1 MTKQKRAVARAA
13 TQEENK
19 LRHFFLAI
27 FFLISAAFLALASS
41 AEAQQYKFDQIEV
54 SGNKRIESTAIV
66 TYSGIARGQTVTA
79 GQLNAA
85 YQSILDSGLF
95 ESVEVTPSGNR
106 LKIAVV
112 EYPTIN
118 RISIEGNQ
126 RLKDDAL
133 ESLIESKPRQVLNP
147 TVAERDAARLA
158 EAYSQAGRLAAR
170 VTPRMIRLS
179 DNRADLVFEV
189 FEGDITEIERVSF
202 VGNQFYSDR
211 RLRRV
216 IDSKQAGILRRV
228 IRTDTFVADRIEFD
242 KQVLRDFY
250 LSRGYVDFR
259 VTGVNAELARERD
272 GYFVTFNVQEGQQF
286 SFGGITVISEIEGL
300 DPAAYLESLKVKP
313 GVVYS
318 PLLVEN
324 SIARLERLAL
334 KEGQDFVRV
343 DPRITRNERDLTLDV
358 EFALVRGPRIFVERI
373 DIEGNTSTLDR
384 VIRQKFR
391 IVEGDPFNPRE
402 IRESAERIRAL
413 GFFETAEVN
422 AREGSTP
429 DQVVVDVDVVEQPTG
444 SLRFGATYGSSV
456 GIGLV
461 VSFAEKNFLGR
472 GQDLALSF
480 STASEEQEYSFAF
493 FEPAFLGRDLRAGF
507 SLRYQERD
515 PDDTRWVTTIGEFR
529 PSLQFPVSEYG
540 TLALRYTGRNSE
552 LEIGESFPGSLIDQE
567 EARGDIWQ
575 SSIGYSYIFDTRRKG
590 LDPNSGV
597 LVEFHQDFG
606 GLGGD
611 YDFVS
616 TRASAVAE
624 TKILQEEVTLRAS
637 IEGGALHSPDKDSRV
652 TDRFFLNSRQ
662 MRGFEPFGLSPR
674 EVDTTGATNLN
685 DALGGNYYAVARF
698 EAEFPLGLPTEYGL
712 SGALFYDVG
721 TVWGL
726 DSTSGIGTI
735 FHDDLSFRHVIG
747 FSLLW
752 DTAIGPLRFD
762 FTNAIKK
769 ETFDEERNFDF
780 TISAQF

>member
-13 TQEENK
+13 VQNNNRPRRF
-19 LRHFFLAI
+19 LLSLFLLISMVLLAI
-27 FFLISAAFLALASS
+27 PTFG
-41 AEAQQYKFDQIEV
+41 EAQQYNFNKITV

-66 TYSGIARGQTVTA
+66 TYSGIATGQTVTA

-85 YQSILDSGLF
+85 YQNILDSGLF
-95 ESVEVTPSGNR
+95 ESVDVVPRGNQ
-106 LKIAVV
+106 LQITVS

-118 RISIEGNQ
+118 RISIEGNS

-158 EAYSQAGRLAAR
+158 EAYNQAGRLAAR
-170 VTPRMIRLS
+170 VTPRVIRLS
-179 DNRADLVFEV
+179 DNRADLVFEI
-189 FEGDITEIERVSF
+189 FEGDVTEIERVSF
-202 VGNQFYSDR
+202 VGNQHYSDR

-216 IDSKQAGILRRV
+216 VDSKQAGILRRV
-228 IRTDTFVADRIEFD
+228 IRKDTFVADRIEFD

-272 GYFVTFNVQEGQQF
+272 GYFITFNVQEGQQF
-286 SFGGITVISEIEGL
+286 NFGAISVISEVNGL
-300 DPAAYLESLKVKP
+300 DAAEYLDALKIKA

-334 KEGQDFVRV
+334 KQGQDFIRV

-373 DIEGNTSTLDR
+373 DVEGNTSTLDR

-429 DQVVVDVDVVEQPTG
+429 DQVVVDVDVVEKPTG
-444 SLRFGATYGSSV
+444 SLKFGATYGSSV

-480 STASEEQEYSFAF
+480 STASEEAEYLFSFY
-493 FEPAFLGRDLRAGF
+493 EPAFLGRDLRAGF
-507 SLRYQERD
+507 VLRYQERD
-515 PDDTRWVTTIGEFR
+515 PDQTRWTTTVGEFR
-529 PSLQFPVSEYG
+529 PSLRFPVSEYG
-540 TLALRYTGRNSE
+540 TLALRYTGRNNKM
-552 LEIGESFPGSLIDQE
+552 EIGTSFPGSLIDQE

-575 SSIGYSYIFDTRRKG
+575 SSLGYSYFYDTRGKG
-590 LDPNSGV
+590 LDPTSGV
-597 LVEFHQDFG
+597 RLEFSQDFG

-611 YDFVS
+611 YEFIS
-616 TRASAVAE
+616 TRALAVAE
-624 TKILQEEVTLRAS
+624 TTVFQEEITLRAS
-637 IEGGALHSPDKDSRV
+637 IEGGGLHSPNKDSRV

-662 MRGFEPFGLSPR
+662 MRGFEPFGLTPR
-674 EVDTTGATNLN
+674 EIDLTGTTDQN
-685 DALGGNYYAVARF
+685 DALGGKYFAVARF
-698 EAEFPLGLPTEYGL
+698 EAEFPLGLPNEYGI
-712 SGALFYDVG
+712 SGGVFYDVG

-726 DSTSGIGTI
+726 DNTSGIGTI
-735 FHDDLSFRHVIG
+735 VHDDLSWRHVIG
-747 FSLLW
+747 FSLFW
-752 DTAIGPLRFD
+752 DSVIGPLRFD
-762 FTNAIKK
+762 FTKALKK
-769 ETFDEERNFDF
+769 ETYDEERNFDF

>member
-13 TQEENK
+13 VQNNN
-19 LRHFFLAI
+19 RPRRFLLSL
-27 FFLISAAFLALASS
+27 FFLISMVLLAIPTFG
-41 AEAQQYKFDQIEV
+41 EAQQYNFNKITV

-66 TYSGIARGQTVTA
+66 TYSGIATGQTVTA

-85 YQSILDSGLF
+85 YQNILDSGLF
-95 ESVEVTPSGNR
+95 ESVDVVPRGNQ
-106 LKIAVV
+106 LQITVS

-118 RISIEGNQ
+118 RISIEGNS

-158 EAYSQAGRLAAR
+158 EAYNQAGRLAAR
-170 VTPRMIRLS
+170 VTPRVIRLS
-179 DNRADLVFEV
+179 DNRADLVFEI
-189 FEGDITEIERVSF
+189 FEGDVTEIERVSF
-202 VGNQFYSDR
+202 VGNQHYSDR

-216 IDSKQAGILRRV
+216 VDSKQAGILRRV
-228 IRTDTFVADRIEFD
+228 IRKDTFVADRIEFD

-272 GYFVTFNVQEGQQF
+272 GYFITFNVQEGQQF
-286 SFGGITVISEIEGL
+286 NFGAISVISEVNGL
-300 DPAAYLESLKVKP
+300 DAAEYLDALKIKA

-334 KEGQDFVRV
+334 KQGQDFIRV

-373 DIEGNTSTLDR
+373 DVEGNTSTLDR

-429 DQVVVDVDVVEQPTG
+429 DQVVVDVDVVEKPTG
-444 SLRFGATYGSSV
+444 SLKFGATYGSSV

-480 STASEEQEYSFAF
+480 STASEEAEYLFSFY
-493 FEPAFLGRDLRAGF
+493 EPAFLGRDLRAGF
-507 SLRYQERD
+507 VLRYQERD
-515 PDDTRWVTTIGEFR
+515 PDQTRWTTTVGEFR
-529 PSLQFPVSEYG
+529 PSLRFPVSEYG
-540 TLALRYTGRNSE
+540 TLALRYTGRNNKM
-552 LEIGESFPGSLIDQE
+552 EIGTSFPGSLIDQE

-575 SSIGYSYIFDTRRKG
+575 SSLGYSYFYDTRGKG
-590 LDPNSGV
+590 LDPTSGV
-597 LVEFHQDFG
+597 RLEFSQDFG

-611 YDFVS
+611 YEFIS
-616 TRASAVAE
+616 TRALAVAE
-624 TKILQEEVTLRAS
+624 TTVFQEEITLRAS
-637 IEGGALHSPDKDSRV
+637 IEGGGLHSPNKDSRV

-662 MRGFEPFGLSPR
+662 MRGFEPFGLTPR
-674 EVDTTGATNLN
+674 EIDLTGTTDQN
-685 DALGGNYYAVARF
+685 DALGGKYFAVARF
-698 EAEFPLGLPTEYGL
+698 EAEFPLGLPNEYGI
-712 SGALFYDVG
+712 SGGVFYDVG

-726 DSTSGIGTI
+726 DNTGGIGTI
-735 FHDDLSFRHVIG
+735 VHDDLSWRHVIG
-747 FSLLW
+747 FSLFW
-752 DTAIGPLRFD
+752 DSVIGPLRFD
-762 FTNAIKK
+762 FTKALKK
-769 ETFDEERNFDF
+769 ETYDEERNFDF